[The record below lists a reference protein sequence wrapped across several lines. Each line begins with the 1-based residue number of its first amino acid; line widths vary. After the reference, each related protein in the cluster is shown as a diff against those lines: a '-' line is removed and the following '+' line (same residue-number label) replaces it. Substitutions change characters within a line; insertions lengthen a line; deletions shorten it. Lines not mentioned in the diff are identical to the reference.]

1 MGRKPLVDHEE
12 LARLTAAGWSN
23 ADLAARFG
31 VTESGILQAKR
42 AAGLSKR
49 MTDHSRALPWK
60 LHREHNQSG
69 PATNLRNLSAVAQG
83 RTIPKEKLNTAL
95 RWANRLIENGL
106 DIAYDPEHGFHEV
119 PASAESHVAAVLAE
133 ALAVVDVS
141 E

>member
-1 MGRKPLVDHEE
+1 M
-12 LARLTAAGWSN
+12 ARLIAEGWSN

-60 LHREHNQSG
+60 LRREHNQSG
-69 PATNLRNLSAVAQG
+69 PATNLRNLSSVTQG

-95 RWANRLIENGL
+95 RWANHLVENGL
-106 DIAYDPEHGFHEV
+106 DIAYDPERGFHEV
-119 PASAESHVAAVLAE
+119 PATAESHVASVLGE
-133 ALAVVDVS
+133 ALAALES
-141 E
+141 PN